1 MFYTLQIYAFSVSL
15 SPKIGRR
22 MIAKKMISEV
32 PVVTMQTPGIVAMSL
47 MDEAKLAH
55 LPVVSGKLCLGI
67 LSETM
72 LYTMANPELTL
83 EEAGIKPENLCTHEG
98 QHFYEIAQLFI
109 ENQLTL
115 LPVTDDHKQLS
126 GCVLLPDLMKT
137 FGEFASVCEP
147 GGIVVLEIAE
157 RDYSLQ
163 QIAGIV
169 ESNDARILSV
179 QTSTQS
185 DSTRMEITLKINK
198 MDLRPIIQ
206 TFERYNYL
214 VSASF
219 QEEEYEDSIRE
230 RYDSLMNYLKI

>member
-1 MFYTLQIYAFSVSL
+1 MF
-15 SPKIGRR
+15 G
-22 MIAKKMISEV
+22 
-32 PVVTMQTPGIVAMSL
+32 
-47 MDEAKLAH
+47 D
-55 LPVVSGKLCLGI
+55 
-67 LSETM
+67 
-72 LYTMANPELTL
+72 
-83 EEAGIKPENLCTHEG
+83 
-98 QHFYEIAQLFI
+98 
-109 ENQLTL
+109 
-115 LPVTDDHKQLS
+115 
-126 GCVLLPDLMKT
+126 
-137 FGEFASVCEP
+137 FASVCEP

-179 QTSTQS
+179 QTASQA